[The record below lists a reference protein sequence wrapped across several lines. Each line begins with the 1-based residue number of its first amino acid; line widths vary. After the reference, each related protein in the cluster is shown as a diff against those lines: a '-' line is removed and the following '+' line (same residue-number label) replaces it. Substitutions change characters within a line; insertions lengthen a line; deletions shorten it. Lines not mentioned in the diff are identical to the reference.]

1 MANNVEHF
9 YAIIW
14 YQYILFDEAPV
25 QMFVH
30 SKIELFIFWLIS
42 SEGSLYILDQKF
54 SIRYM
59 ILKYFLCG
67 A

>member
-14 YQYILFDEAPV
+14 YQYILFDEVPV

-42 SEGSLYILDQKF
+42 SEGSLYILDQNSLSDTWF
-54 SIRYM
+54 ASI
-59 ILKYFLCG
+59 FLCG